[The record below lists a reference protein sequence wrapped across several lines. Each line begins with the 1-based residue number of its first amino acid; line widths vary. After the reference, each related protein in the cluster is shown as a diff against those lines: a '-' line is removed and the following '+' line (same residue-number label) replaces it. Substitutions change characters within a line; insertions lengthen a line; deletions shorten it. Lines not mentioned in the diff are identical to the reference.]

1 MPSIQPVKS
10 VQSPTES
17 QYLANLQR
25 IKINKAA
32 VEAKQD
38 SPQAAGIEKAPPHAD
53 ADNDG
58 D

>member
-1 MPSIQPVKS
+1 MTLVQPVRS

-17 QYLANLQR
+17 QYLANFER

-32 VEAKQD
+32 IEAKLD
-38 SPQAAGIEKAPPHAD
+38 APRAARIEKAAPQAG